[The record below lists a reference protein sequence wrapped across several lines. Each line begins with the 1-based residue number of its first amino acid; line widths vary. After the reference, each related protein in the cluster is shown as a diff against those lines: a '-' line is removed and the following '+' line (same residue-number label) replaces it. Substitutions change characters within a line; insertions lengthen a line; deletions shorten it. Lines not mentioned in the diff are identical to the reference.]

1 MNYLLGYLLLI
12 NIVSGIVFWSDK
24 RKARQSK
31 KRIQER
37 TLHFYE
43 LLGGVF
49 SILFLMYQIRHKNH
63 KKGYSLITYGIAL
76 VWVGL
81 IGFVIFKFSNL

>member
-49 SILFLMYQIRHKNH
+49 SILFLMYQIRHKN
-63 KKGYSLITYGIAL
+63 KKKEYFLITYFIAL
-76 VWVGL
+76 VWVAV
-81 IGFVIFKFSNL
+81 IGFVVFKFLNL

>member
-1 MNYLLGYLLLI
+1 MNYLFTYLFLI
-12 NIVSGIVFWSDK
+12 NIVSGIIFWWDK

-31 KRIQER
+31 KRIKER

-49 SILFLMYQIRHKNH
+49 SILFLMYQIRHKNQ
-63 KKGYSLITYGIAL
+63 KKGYFLITYLIAL
-76 VWVGL
+76 VWIGL
-81 IGFVIFKFSNL
+81 VSFIIFKFKP